1 MDKQNCKMS
10 WMIDKMEKEGE
21 RYKYRLYET
30 KKHFGHIVIPTG
42 VGKSGVCIEDIIKR
56 IEVHNEGTLII
67 NISCPILKLT
77 QQLMKDL
84 FEVVQLRGISTDDIA
99 FFINSSDDGGNYDVS
114 ILEIDVNPFSQFALK
129 HKKINIVASCNLSMW
144 KFIKFLENVRDSK
157 DERDNSNFKNPGYV
171 SIYNYLDEAH
181 LLPIIECT
189 QTSDGNV
196 IDLDKRI
203 DLYKLCDFSDAVFAF
218 TATPD
223 PNIVSI
229 IQEYET
235 EPMRGKPYIINV
247 SAKESIQKGD
257 ILPPMVDYINTSE
270 PELTVNQLIMI
281 MEHAKR
287 TNPNIYHKV
296 LVTTSAKSDLQKL
309 DIELQKAGYH
319 TICICDPNG
328 GYEQYERT
336 NIAEFSREVESYEG
350 DCFVIHIRMLREGID
365 IKGLTDCVIFSRSRG
380 NAERYRMFI
389 QTIGR
394 VLRCRK
400 GERGKKFVGTKEKK
414 YMDSSRIK
422 KWGGV
427 YFIQPAEDPMALS
440 NTRGLIERYY
450 GVGLAVFE
458 TLGLHN
464 GNRPSGSNELVETH
478 SSGPAR
484 NGKDI
489 SEEHIEKLLMK
500 IVNTVKERYG
510 KILSMKLPETKEI
523 YKNIKKDVQGLVD
536 VENKE
541 YDTVEWLMNREI
553 TDYVYKK
560 IPKML
565 KSVAG
570 FDVNK
575 FYEVL

>member
-1 MDKQNCKMS
+1 MNNQNCKMS
-10 WMIDKMEKEGE
+10 WMIDKMEKEGDK
-21 RYKYRLYET
+21 YKYRLYDT

-42 VGKSGVCIEDIIKR
+42 VGKSGVCIEDILKR
-56 IEVHNEGTLII
+56 IDTHKEGTLII

-84 FEVVQLRGISTDDIA
+84 FEVIQLRSIDTNDIA

-114 ILEIDVNPFSQFALK
+114 ILEIDVNPFSQFVLK
-129 HKKINIVASCNLSMW
+129 HRKINIVASCNLSMW
-144 KFIKFLENVRDSK
+144 KFINFLDKIRNPK
-157 DERDNSNFKNPGYV
+157 DEKDNIKFRYEGQV
-171 SIYNYLDEAH
+171 DVLNYLDEAH
-181 LLPIIECT
+181 LLPISECT
-189 QTSDGNV
+189 QTSDGNI
-196 IDLDKRI
+196 IDMEKRI
-203 DLYKLCDFSDAVFAF
+203 NLRKLCELSNAVFAF

-229 IQEYET
+229 IQDYET
-235 EPMRGKPYIINV
+235 EPMRGKPYILNV
-247 SAKESIQKGD
+247 SAKDSIQKGD
-257 ILPPMVDYINTSE
+257 ILPLLVKYINTSE
-270 PELTVNQLIMI
+270 PELTVPQLIRF
-281 MEHAKR
+281 MEDAKS
-287 TNPNIYHKV
+287 TLPNIYHKV
-296 LVTTSAKSDLQKL
+296 LVTTSAKADLQKL
-309 DIELQKAGYH
+309 DQGLQKAGYH

-336 NIAEFSREVESYEG
+336 NIAEFSNEVESYNG

-400 GERGKKFVGTKEKK
+400 GERGRKFVGTKKNN
-414 YMDSSRIK
+414 YHDSPRLK

-427 YFIQPAEDPMALS
+427 YFVQPAEDPMALS

-450 GVGLAVFE
+450 GMGVAVFE

-464 GNRPSGSNELVETH
+464 GNRPAGSNELVETH
-478 SSGPAR
+478 SSGPTR

-489 SEEHIEKLLMK
+489 SEENIEKLLMK
-500 IVNTVKERYG
+500 IVNTVRERYG
-510 KILSMKLPETKEI
+510 RILSMKLPETKEI
-523 YKNIKKDVQGLVD
+523 YKSIKKEVQGFVD
-536 VENKE
+536 EENSE
-541 YDTVEWLMNREI
+541 YDTVDWLMNREI

-560 IPKML
+560 IPSML